1 MRSVVVESSAK
12 RRLVIADADEPLP
25 APSEALIRVSS
36 FSLNLGETRRTQT
49 ADDGWRPGWDLAG
62 TVETPASDG
71 SGPTAGNRVVGF
83 VPSGA
88 WAELVAVPTDALA
101 VLPDSVS
108 FAQASTLPVA
118 GLTAMYGLDRN
129 GSILGRRVLITGA
142 NGGVGHFACQLAR
155 NAGAHVV
162 GLVRRPERDADARD
176 AGAAEIIVGADREA
190 AAGHGPYD
198 LVLEGVGGDT
208 LSMALTVL
216 APGGMCVLYGVSS
229 GAEFAFNAR
238 EHLAAGAAQFY
249 RFTLFREI
257 REQPASEGL
266 TRLVEMVADGSVVP
280 KIDHEAPWTNVAEVA
295 GRLLDREISGKAV
308 LHIS

>member
-1 MRSVVVESSAK
+1 MQAVLVDSSAE
-12 RRLVIADADEPLP
+12 RRLAVGEAAEPVP
-25 APSEALIRVSS
+25 APDQAIVRVAS

-62 TVETPASDG
+62 IVEAPAANG
-71 SGPTAGNRVVGF
+71 SGPPVGARVVGF
-83 VPSGA
+83 VPSRA
-88 WAELVAVPTDALA
+88 WAELVAVPPDALA
-101 VLPDSVS
+101 VLPDAVS

-118 GLTAMYGLDRN
+118 GLTALYGLDRN

-155 NAGAHVV
+155 NAGAHVI
-162 GLVRRPERDADARD
+162 GLVRRPERERDARE
-176 AGAAEIIVGADREA
+176 AGAAEIVVGPDRDV
-190 AAGHGPYD
+190 AAGFGPYD
-198 LVLEGVGGDT
+198 LVLDGVGGET
-208 LSMALTVL
+208 LSMALTAL

-238 EHLAAGAAQFY
+238 EHLAAAGAQFY

-257 REQPASEGL
+257 REQPAAEGL
-266 TRLVEMVADGSVVP
+266 TRLAEMVAEGSVAP
-280 KIDHEAPWTNVAEVA
+280 RIDHEAPWTDVAEAA

-308 LHIS
+308 LHIG